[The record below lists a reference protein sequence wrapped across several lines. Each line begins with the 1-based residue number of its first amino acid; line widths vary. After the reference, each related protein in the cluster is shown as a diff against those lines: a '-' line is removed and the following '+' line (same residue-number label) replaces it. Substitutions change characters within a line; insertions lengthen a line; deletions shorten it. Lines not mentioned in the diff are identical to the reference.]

1 LLQNADRSS
10 LSSSSRR
17 RIRDL
22 ARDRLHGVQGVGVI
36 LRAMELA
43 VTTNDVELVSRV
55 RQLAVDR
62 DALRNL
68 GIASDLVFYVQE
80 RAKAVLAGG
89 I

>member
-1 LLQNADRSS
+1 
-10 LSSSSRR
+10 
-17 RIRDL
+17 
-22 ARDRLHGVQGVGVI
+22 
-36 LRAMELA
+36 MELA